1 MSVGRAQE
9 QVRALFRKIGKVAE
23 PPVRETIGAPEEFHY
38 RNKMEFSFSDERWLS
53 SDEIGTASGQDRFAL
68 GLHVRGRYDRVL
80 DTTTCFL
87 PKPVITDILDLTR
100 RFTREHDLGVYA
112 PDTKPDGLMRF
123 LVVKTSYTTG
133 EIMVNLVTSREEEAV
148 MKRYTTEL
156 VSAVPAVTT
165 VVNNINTRR
174 AQIAVGETE
183 RVYHGDGV
191 IRDRIGR
198 SEYRISANSFF
209 QANTVQAER
218 LYAIAAEFA
227 MLKKEDVL
235 WDLYCGTGTISLF
248 VAHEVKHVL
257 GVELVEAAIADAR
270 SNALS
275 NGVHNADF
283 VASDL
288 RKALTTPDFLA
299 EHPKPDVMIIDPPR
313 SGMHPDVIRE
323 ILTLAPERISYIS
336 CNPATQAR
344 DVELLSEAYELVDLQ
359 PVDMFPQTYHI
370 ECVAKLV
377 RK

>member
-1 MSVGRAQE
+1 MC
-9 QVRALFRKIGKVAE
+9 
-23 PPVRETIGAPEEFHY
+23 
-38 RNKMEFSFSDERWLS
+38 S
-53 SDEIGTASGQDRFAL
+53 SDL
-68 GLHVRGRYDRVL
+68 
-80 DTTTCFL
+80 
-87 PKPVITDILDLTR
+87 
-100 RFTREHDLGVYA
+100 
-112 PDTKPDGLMRF
+112 
-123 LVVKTSYTTG
+123 
-133 EIMVNLVTSREEEAV
+133 
-148 MKRYTTEL
+148 
-156 VSAVPAVTT
+156 
-165 VVNNINTRR
+165 
-174 AQIAVGETE
+174 
-183 RVYHGDGV
+183 
-191 IRDRIGR
+191 
-198 SEYRISANSFF
+198 
-209 QANTVQAER
+209 
-218 LYAIAAEFA
+218 
-227 MLKKEDVL
+227 
-235 WDLYCGTGTISLF
+235 LYCGTGTISLF
-248 VAHEVKHVL
+248 VAHEVKQVL

-344 DVELLSEAYELVDLQ
+344 DVELLSGGYELVDLQ